1 MCKQEF
7 YNVPAI
13 FVGNIGWRITPACA
27 GKRIARL
34 CAIVLNG
41 DYPRVCGENY
51 NDSVSKWN
59 YYGLPPRMR
68 GKHELLRDISAGRR
82 ITPAYAGKTVLSMD
96 SRAVSRDHPR
106 VCGEN

>member
-41 DYPRVCGENY
+41 DYPRVCGENM
-51 NDSVSKWN
+51 SSFATFPPVA
-59 YYGLPPRMR
+59 GLPPRMR
-68 GKHELLRDISAGRR
+68 GKRCCQWILAPLAG
-82 ITPAYAGKTVLSMD
+82 ITPAYAEKTNWVGKLGGKLD
-96 SRAVSRDHPR
+96 
-106 VCGEN
+106 GNG